1 MTTKALRKQLVAA
14 IAMVLVAAVALGSST
29 YAWFSLNTEVSAE
42 GMQVKAVAEQ
52 GLLINEVATAND
64 TNWDNQGLAGQNAPV
79 SLRATSTANTG
90 TWYVAFSK
98 LSDNSASATSGN
110 ASGNLTDA
118 GYTALGTSP
127 FTTTTNT
134 VTATAGSKAQEDIVY
149 VDTDEGS
156 DYDDGEGFYVKYT
169 YYLKSSAAQINCG
182 TAANAQN
189 LQIKEVTCTQPGTV
203 TSGDLDKSLR
213 VAVVVNSKAYIY
225 APVSGATGSYYVNA
239 SATATT
245 PLSGAQATDLSVI
258 PASDQSGTPVYVY
271 VYFEGE
277 DTNLKTSNA
286 LNTLDTLT
294 VDVKFE
300 LKTLTAAATV
310 NGVSIS

>member
-52 GLLINEVATAND
+52 GILINEIATAND
-64 TNWDNQGLAGQNAPV
+64 TNWDNQALAGQNAPV

-98 LSDNSASATSGN
+98 LSDNSASA
-110 ASGNLTDA
+110 ASGTASANLTDT

-213 VAVVVNSKAYIY
+213 VAVVVNSKAYI
-225 APVSGATGSYYVNA
+225 
-239 SATATT
+239 
-245 PLSGAQATDLSVI
+245 
-258 PASDQSGTPVYVY
+258 
-271 VYFEGE
+271 
-277 DTNLKTSNA
+277 
-286 LNTLDTLT
+286 
-294 VDVKFE
+294 
-300 LKTLTAAATV
+300 
-310 NGVSIS
+310 